1 MNSVMTSL
9 SHNEMQQLEVTS
21 FKRLLNVAA
30 RPGVQRD
37 SAPGPGS
44 SQSLES
50 LESLESLVLDA
61 EHWVHQ
67 LIVDVH

>member
-1 MNSVMTSL
+1 MNLLMNSL

-21 FKRLLNVAA
+21 MMQH
-30 RPGVQRD
+30 VQESR
-37 SAPGPGS
+37 SLESRETGSGPGS
-44 SQSLES
+44 SQ
-50 LESLESLVLDA
+50 SLESLVLDA

>member
-1 MNSVMTSL
+1 MNSLMTSL
-9 SHNEMQQLEVTS
+9 FHNEMQQFGSDVS
-21 FKRLLNVAA
+21 DAA
-30 RPGVQRD
+30 HPGVQVPGVQRD
-37 SAPGPGS
+37 SGSGPGS
-44 SQSLES
+44 SQS